1 VSDVSSGSKKSLV
14 TLTMEESVTALDF
27 APFSAEQYDFLPFF
41 FFFFLTK
48 VNSSLCL
55 FSKSYLLAIGL
66 ENGAIQLLKVAKKDY
81 STEPFSTIPKWYFF
95 KVASL
100 LFALSPNPPCFLRM
114 HHSATVKKLTWK
126 TSSGN
131 NTLQLASCGLD
142 HSVRIFSLPL

>member
-1 VSDVSSGSKKSLV
+1 
-14 TLTMEESVTALDF
+14 MEESVTALDF

-95 KVASL
+95 IVASL
-100 LFALSPNPPCFLRM
+100 LFASLFAAATTHPTLSLLPQDAPLCNSEEAHLEEIREQHPPASELR
-114 HHSATVKKLTWK
+114 A
-126 TSSGN
+126 
-131 NTLQLASCGLD
+131 
-142 HSVRIFSLPL
+142 